1 VSTEALIPPQRELPA
16 RRLAQRAEHLRGELG
31 RSRHARPRRRSVAIA
46 LAVLALGAVLLVTP
60 AFGLRDQIAHLF
72 GAKPPSVIERYFS
85 NQTWP
90 GTGRDGREVLAK
102 QARLAVQIS
111 VSGYGHQSL
120 WVAPIK
126 GGGFCSTA
134 PSCDPDRSVPLLANL
149 RVAGPTSR
157 SAPDP
162 REWRDVHVFIEGDTL
177 ARGAENLAARYEDG
191 SVDRVPITWVGKPI
205 NAGFFIYEIPKSHWE
220 PGKRLIALIAES
232 AGGRVLAR
240 DTKNARYF
248 RLVQKGNLALPAGVQ
263 PKPPPPPQVLCSDTC
278 RDPEGDAGSSLD
290 ITKVK
295 VTTSGGSLEVELT
308 VKGAPDLQADG
319 ALIALDLDQNPDT
332 GSAYYGT
339 EVEVALVGGDNARE
353 AEPVLYKA
361 HGWDFLAVNL
371 RQPPGGLIGSDTVG
385 FSIPR
390 SILGPDPEPG
400 FDIVASSVGRHPDTA
415 PDIGT
420 FEIEPSGGKHPPLGP
435 DRRPPKLF
443 AFDSLG
449 THGKE
454 AKLEYWV
461 LEGRRRTRQV
471 FRIYRGHSLLK
482 TIWTPLADANPFA
495 TDETSWHVPRDV
507 RGQLRFSVRSFD
519 AAGNKSPVAWA
530 SLVVR

>member
-1 VSTEALIPPQRELPA
+1 MSTEAFIPQPRELPA
-16 RRLAQRAEHLRGELG
+16 RRLAERAKHLRRELG
-31 RSRHARPRRRSVAIA
+31 RSHPTRPRPRSIAIA
-46 LAVLALGAVLLVTP
+46 LAVLALGVLLVTP
-60 AFGLRDQIAHLF
+60 AFGLHDQIAHLF

-85 NQTWP
+85 NDP
-90 GTGRDGREVLAK
+90 GMPSGTEVLAK

-149 RVAGPTSR
+149 RVAGLTSR

-162 REWRDVHVFIEGDTL
+162 RDPRDVHVFIEGDTL
-177 ARGAENLAARYEDG
+177 VPEAENLAAHYEDG
-191 SVDRVPITWVGKPI
+191 SVDRTPIVWMGTPV
-205 NAGFFIYEIPKSHWE
+205 NAGFFIYEVPKSHWE
-220 PGKRLIALIAES
+220 PGKRLVALTAES
-232 AGGRVLAR
+232 ADGRVLAR
-240 DTKNARYF
+240 DTKSARYF
-248 RLVQKGNLALPAGVQ
+248 RWVQKGNLALPAGVQ
-263 PKPPPPPQVLCSDTC
+263 PKPPPPPPQDLCADTC
-278 RDPEGDAGSSLD
+278 SDPEGDAGSTLD

-295 VTTSGGSLEVELT
+295 VTESSDELEVELT
-308 VKGAPDLQADG
+308 VKGGADLQADG
-319 ALIALDLDQNPDT
+319 ALVALDLDQNPDT

-339 EVEVALVGGDNARE
+339 EVELALVGGDNARE

-361 HGWDFLAVNL
+361 HGWDFRAVSL
-371 RQPPGGLIGSDTVG
+371 RQPPGGLLEPDVVG

-390 SILGPDPEPG
+390 KLLGPDSEPG
-400 FDIVASSVGRHPDTA
+400 FDLVAASSANHPDTA
-415 PDIGT
+415 PDVGT
-420 FEIEPSGGKHPPLGP
+420 YEIEPTGGTHPPLGP

-449 THGKE
+449 THGKD

-461 LEGRRRTRQV
+461 LEGRGRTRQV
-471 FRIYRGHSLLK
+471 IHIYRGQRLLK
-482 TIWTPLADANPFA
+482 TIWTPLAGANPFA
-495 TDETSWHVPRDV
+495 TADTLWSVPQNV
-507 RGQLRFSVRSFD
+507 RGRLRFSVRSFD

>member
-1 VSTEALIPPQRELPA
+1 ML
-16 RRLAQRAEHLRGELG
+16 
-31 RSRHARPRRRSVAIA
+31 A

-72 GAKPPSVIERYFS
+72 GGKPPSLIERYFS

-90 GTGRDGREVLAK
+90 GTGPDGREVLAK

-149 RVAGPTSR
+149 RAAGPTSR
-157 SAPDP
+157 SAPNP
-162 REWRDVHVFIEGDTL
+162 RQSREVHVFIEGDTIV
-177 ARGAENLAARYEDG
+177 RGAENLAARYEDG
-191 SVDRVPITWVGKPI
+191 SVDRVPIVWVGKPVD
-205 NAGFFIYEIPKSHWE
+205 AGFFIYEIPKSHWE
-220 PGKRLIALIAES
+220 PGKRLVALTAES

-248 RLVQKGNLALPAGVQ
+248 RWIQKGNLALPAGVK
-263 PKPPPPPQVLCSDTC
+263 PKLPPPTYKQILCSESC
-278 RDPEGDAGSSLD
+278 SDPEGDAGSSLD
-290 ITKVK
+290 ITNVK
-295 VTTSGGSLEVELT
+295 VTKWGDSELEVVLR
-308 VKGAPDLQADG
+308 VHGGADVQEDG

-339 EVEVALVGGDNARE
+339 EVQVALVGGDNARQ

-361 HGWDFLAVNL
+361 HGWDFRSVRL
-371 RQPPGGLIGSDTVG
+371 RQPPGMIEGSDTVG

-390 SILGPDPEPG
+390 SYLQPDDSRPG
-400 FDIVASSVGRHPDTA
+400 FDLVASSIARHPDTA
-415 PDIGT
+415 PDVGT
-420 FEIEPSGGKHPPLGP
+420 FEIEPTGATHPPLGP
-435 DRRPPKLF
+435 DKRPPKLF

-449 THGKE
+449 THGKD

-461 LEGRRRTRQV
+461 LEGRGRTRQV
-471 FRIYRGHSLLK
+471 FRIYRGQRLLK

-495 TDETSWHVPRDV
+495 TADRSWHVPRNL
-507 RGQLRFSVRSFD
+507 RGHLRFSVRSFD
-519 AAGNKSPVAWA
+519 AAGNKSSVAWA
-530 SLVVR
+530 TLVVR